1 MKYFE
6 LAIMCH
12 AINYVNYEIIMGN
25 VILRKT
31 HQQGGIFI
39 WLKLLVEFRFHIKV
53 MRLHIIL
60 LGCKVWE

>member
-39 WLKLLVEFRFHIKV
+39 WLKLLVAENPVVIYYV
-53 MRLHIIL
+53 
-60 LGCKVWE
+60 EE